1 MSESLGNRNELS
13 SSDSS
18 TASAAIEVDPEG
30 GADSF
35 ETGRIP
41 RTRTGMAWL
50 AACTAAL
57 ISIALIVF
65 MVQNT
70 ATVPVYFLWM
80 TGNTSLGLMLLIAAL
95 GGIVVTLILG
105 SARIIQLRHVV
116 RRNAKQSRAAAHTS

>member
-1 MSESLGNRNELS
+1 MSESLGDRTELS
-13 SSDSS
+13 PTDSS
-18 TASAAIEVDPEG
+18 LTSAVVEVAPEG
-30 GADSF
+30 GHDSF
-35 ETGRIP
+35 ENGGIP

-116 RRNAKQSRAAAHTS
+116 RRNAKRSRDAAHTS

>member
-1 MSESLGNRNELS
+1 MGGPSIAELPRQCYARRSLDLAASMSIA
-13 SSDSS
+13 
-18 TASAAIEVDPEG
+18 ASCPSVMNC
-30 GADSF
+30 S
-35 ETGRIP
+35 RC
-41 RTRTGMAWL
+41 RLAWL

-116 RRNAKQSRAAAHTS
+116 RRNAKRSRDAAHTS

>member
-1 MSESLGNRNELS
+1 MPESLGNQDELS
-13 SSDSS
+13 SSDS
-18 TASAAIEVDPEG
+18 AVVSAAAVDTRENG
-30 GADSF
+30 EESF
-35 ETGRIP
+35 ETGGIP
-41 RTRTGMAWL
+41 HTRMGMAWL

-95 GGIVVTLILG
+95 SGIVVTLILG

-116 RRNAKQSRAAAHTS
+116 RRNAKQARDATRTQ